1 MCHKH
6 MTQKADEGYY
16 LGGSKENNGEMEE
29 GGWWHSSNMREVQKY
44 TNVITRPFKKV
55 NPKTS

>member
-1 MCHKH
+1 MEGWKINCQLLPQTCMCHKH

-29 GGWWHSSNMREVQKY
+29 GEGGIQ
-44 TNVITRPFKKV
+44 VI
-55 NPKTS
+55 